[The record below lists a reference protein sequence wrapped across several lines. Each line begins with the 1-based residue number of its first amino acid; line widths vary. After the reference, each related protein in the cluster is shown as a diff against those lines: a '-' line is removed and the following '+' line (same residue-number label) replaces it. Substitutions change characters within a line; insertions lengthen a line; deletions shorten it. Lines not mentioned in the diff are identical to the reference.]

1 MLQRYIHKA
10 ATPASLRRSKFASSY
25 IFASIL
31 LLFLLN
37 LLCFSKLQTT
47 TTRPSHQ
54 NEVLFVYAAEE
65 SQSSLLN
72 PISNWMIDSSNRA
85 ALSAENSIIDKL
97 LKEMKRLMREFKED
111 IASVMKDEIV
121 QAILQVMHDR
131 REIEQMTGTIV
142 SSLTLEACS
151 NNLTKLINTLPFGE
165 LLYNGMH
172 ESKYPR
178 KIVKKVVTDLTDQ
191 EVVDQMKNAFQA
203 NFDIQGIVS
212 DFINATLTQLSQD
225 SERDQITQ
233 LAKAY
238 LLETFL
244 NGWVM
249 ALMISLVLSIMI
261 IPSLLMF
268 IILQNIVPFRKIL
281 CCKKNKSSIE
291 SSSIQ
296 SEDDSSIVE
305 NYPAR
310 GTSRKRAVIEVG
322 SGDSSSPTQHEE
334 KQHLLTVNTVQ

>member
-1 MLQRYIHKA
+1 MLNAVTSFNHR
-10 ATPASLRRSKFASSY
+10 RRSTSSW
-25 IFASIL
+25 IVSSSIL
-31 LLFLLN
+31 LFLIFNLFFVTNLVTTLLTN
-37 LLCFSKLQTT
+37 AHHHERSPL
-47 TTRPSHQ
+47 
-54 NEVLFVYAAEE
+54 VLFVSAEE
-65 SQSSLLN
+65 TQTTSFPNLLT
-72 PISNWMIDSSNRA
+72 PSI
-85 ALSAENSIIDKL
+85 ALTENSIIDKL
-97 LKEMKRLMREFKED
+97 LKEMRKLLREFKQD
-111 IASVMKDEIV
+111 VASIMKDEIV

-131 REIEQMTGTIV
+131 REIDQLTGLIV

-165 LLYNGMH
+165 ILYNGLY
-172 ESKYPR
+172 ESKYPP

-191 EVVDQMKNAFQA
+191 EVVNQVKNAFQT

-212 DFINATLTQLSQD
+212 DFINATLTQLSQE

-249 ALMISLVLSIMI
+249 ALVISLAFSIMI

-268 IILQNIVPFRKIL
+268 IILQNIIPFRKIL
-281 CCKKNKSSIE
+281 CCKKKSKSSI
-291 SSSIQ
+291 SSIQ

-310 GTSRKRAVIEVG
+310 STSRKRAMTVVG
-322 SGDSSSPTQHEE
+322 TDNSSSPIQHEE